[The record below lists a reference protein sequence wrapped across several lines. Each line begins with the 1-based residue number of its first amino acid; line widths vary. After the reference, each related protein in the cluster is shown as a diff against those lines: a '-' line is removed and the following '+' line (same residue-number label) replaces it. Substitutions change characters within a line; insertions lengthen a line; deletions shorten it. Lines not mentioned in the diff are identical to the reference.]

1 LQEVHR
7 SRQGEEMKKWKYAP
21 PKKGFKYGK
30 TNTGQRFKYWV
41 VGKMVYVHFI
51 IEADRKEKV

>member
-1 LQEVHR
+1 
-7 SRQGEEMKKWKYAP
+7 MKKWKYSP